1 MSALRK
7 IDIIRIKKAAIKFSE
22 KARLSRRKL
31 RATKKSKGK
40 GKVDYMAG
48 GYGLS
53 KETGD

>member
-1 MSALRK
+1 M
-7 IDIIRIKKAAIKFSE
+7 AIKVSE

-40 GKVDYMAG
+40 SEVDYMAS

-53 KETGD
+53 KEPEDLTTVNSK